1 MQQEPESQ
9 CAGAPIAK
17 DREEANIAG
26 IDLSLEGLWDCQSIS
41 ALVVAGRVSKNLAD
55 NSREVPVAH
64 QWQHLMK
71 PLECNCNIVVANHPW
86 PRTEEKTKVAAINLF
101 PCGLWESQL
110 DTGRQ
115 VTGVS
120 CGPRWRHLMKPGQCN
135 VPKHP
140 WPRTKSCSHRF
151 LCLWCEKVN
160 EILADNYREFPVVK
174 QWQSLRKPA

>member
-1 MQQEPESQ
+1 MLPSTSFLVVSGIVNRSPSLWSQGESVRPWQTILESFLWPVSATLNETSRMQLQHCGGES
-9 CAGAPIAK
+9 PVAK
-17 DREEANIAG
+17 DRG
-26 IDLSLEGLWDCQSIS
+26 
-41 ALVVAGRVSKNLAD
+41 K
-55 NSREVPVAH
+55 
-64 QWQHLMK
+64 
-71 PLECNCNIVVANHPW
+71 
-86 PRTEEKTKVAAINLF
+86 KTKVAAINLF

-120 CGPRWRHLMKPGQCN
+120 CGPRWRHLMKPGQRN